1 MNTRPLGPEPTA
13 QLVRHVIGEQEQ
25 DGTHGDPREGRHLG
39 KQGPQRRKQQ
49 DGDSQKM
56 QDTEPDH
63 FVPHE
68 QVEKKGN
75 SHRNSRQNQ
84 AAAGVA
90 VGQIAGNAADKD
102 EQPGKKGLNR
112 PEKLEKRAPERDVV
126 DPAQHIEPMEKH
138 HEDQVESTNLIEK
151 MDPAA
156 KNRGVVQ
163 GGSPPFAE

>member
-1 MNTRPLGPEPTA
+1 MESR
-13 QLVRHVIGEQEQ
+13 
-25 DGTHGDPREGRHLG
+25 GRSS
-39 KQGPQRRKQQ
+39 RKQQ

-112 PEKLEKRAPERDVV
+112 PEKLEKRAPERRRRRSS
-126 DPAQHIEPMEKH
+126 PAYRTHGKTP
-138 HEDQVESTNLIEK
+138 EDQVESTNLIEK

-156 KNRGVVQ
+156 KNRGVDPRRVSSFCGMKTAADRWFRVKRRQ
-163 GGSPPFAE
+163 NHILS